1 MTPPIILLLA
11 VLLDRVLGEVRR
23 WHPLVGFG
31 RLADRVE
38 VFFHPGSK
46 ANETLVATRVRGALA
61 VILLIAP
68 FMLAAAFLSDHTP
81 FGKLV
86 DLILLY
92 ISIGSTSLR
101 QHAVSV
107 SEALEK
113 DDLAEARLRV
123 GKIVSRDTASLQKD
137 DIVRATI
144 ESVLENGND
153 AIFAPVLWYMIMG
166 APGVVLYRL
175 ANTLDAMWG
184 YRNDRY
190 LHFGWAAAKLD
201 DILNWVPA
209 RLTAGT
215 YTILGKRGSAWDCWQ
230 SQGSLWYSPNAGP
243 VMAAG
248 AGALEVKLGG
258 PAIYHGIPKQRPE
271 LGTGKDPELTDIKS
285 SINLIE
291 NGILLW
297 VAFFV
302 IEGFFSA

>member
-11 VLLDRVLGEVRR
+11 VLLDRVLGEVQR

-31 RLADRVE
+31 RLADRLE
-38 VFFHPGSK
+38 VFFHPGAN
-46 ANETLVATRVRGALA
+46 ANETVLITRVRGALA
-61 VILLIAP
+61 VVLLIAP
-68 FMLAAAFLSDHTP
+68 LMLVAALISDHTP
-81 FGKLV
+81 FGKIFDLALV
-86 DLILLY
+86 Y

-101 QHAVSV
+101 QHAVAV
-107 SEALEK
+107 AEALEQEN
-113 DDLAEARLRV
+113 LPEARLRV

-153 AIFAPVLWYMIMG
+153 AIFGPVIWYMVMG

-184 YRNDRY
+184 YRNERY
-190 LHFGWAAAKLD
+190 LQFGWAAAKLD
-201 DILNWVPA
+201 DILNWIPA

-258 PAIYHGIPKQRPE
+258 PAIYHGTPKLRPE
-271 LGTGKDPELTDIKS
+271 LGTGKDPEIPDIKS
-285 SINLIE
+285 SLNLIE